1 MSMAKT
7 VTVEIPEQW
16 LQGLDWNQGAMMQ
29 EIIQLGT
36 RQFKIQRALEM
47 YQAGIGSLGFVAD
60 KVGIPKR
67 DLIREAR
74 SRGIEP
80 LFDEETV
87 QEELAK

>member
-1 MSMAKT
+1 MAKT
-7 VTVEIPEQW
+7 ITVEIPEQW

>member
-1 MSMAKT
+1 MAKT
-7 VTVEIPEQW
+7 ITVEIPEQW

-47 YQAGIGSLGFVAD
+47 YQAGIGSLGFAAD

-87 QEELAK
+87 QEELAR